1 MSPVSFVARP
11 LSPDAWD
18 DFARLVEANNGVWG
32 GCWCM
37 GFHPEGVGKG
47 HTATQNRD
55 AKQAHVRNG
64 TVHQILVY
72 DGDDCVGWCQYGPP
86 VQLPNILNPKAYAK
100 EPGETPDWRIG
111 CIFTGRGHRR
121 HGVARA
127 GLGAALAA
135 IKEAGGGLVEAYPEQ
150 VEGRDPRARCLLPYR
165 ADQPVRGV
173 RLRARPQDSEVA
185 LGDAAAHSALNELH
199 RSLAATAL
207 GDAPR
212 HDPGQAAS
220 VHHDRVRHLQVG
232 RPRTQPR
239 RRSGPLGLRRGVD
252 GVADEHE
259 PHRPVPG
266 SRLG

>member
-1 MSPVSFVARP
+1 MAPVPYVTRA
-11 LSPDAWD
+11 LSPGTWA

-47 HTATQNRD
+47 HTAAQNRD

-64 TVHQILVY
+64 TAHQILVY

-86 VQLPNILNPKAYAK
+86 LQLPNIKNPKAYAK
-100 EPGETPDWRIG
+100 EAGEAPDWRIG
-111 CIFTGRGHRR
+111 CIFSGGGHRR

-150 VEGRDPRARCLLPYR
+150 VEGRGPRARCLLPYG
-165 ADQPVRGV
+165 AGQPVRGV

-185 LGDAAAHSALNELH
+185 LGHAATHSALKNEVRWLSCYADRGTGRRDTH
-199 RSLAATAL
+199 R
-207 GDAPR
+207 
-212 HDPGQAAS
+212 
-220 VHHDRVRHLQVG
+220 
-232 RPRTQPR
+232 
-239 RRSGPLGLRRGVD
+239 
-252 GVADEHE
+252 
-259 PHRPVPG
+259 
-266 SRLG
+266 RLTRDLV